1 MRNLRDVQRNRDSGD
16 ASRIGGVVEQP
27 TDLIRTAWFRLVSVA
42 AIFGLALLLGAG
54 PAAAHSYL
62 VRADPADGATL
73 TSGPPRVSVTFNEA
87 LQTSF
92 AAVSVVGPD
101 GNRWS
106 TGDTQVSGA
115 VASIALTELGPVGKY
130 TIAYRVVSADSHPV
144 AGTTSFTLT
153 TPGKGTPGPKADSSP
168 GTGSSGGSSGGVSA
182 WPFVVGGALVFGAGL
197 AVALRGD
204 RRKRA

>member
-16 ASRIGGVVEQP
+16 ASRIGAVVEQP
-27 TDLIRTAWFRLVSVA
+27 THLIRTAWFRLVSVA
-42 AIFGLALLLGAG
+42 AIFGLALLLGTG
-54 PAAAHSYL
+54 SAAAHSYL
-62 VRADPADGATL
+62 VSADPADGATL

-168 GTGSSGGSSGGVSA
+168 GTGGSSGGVSA